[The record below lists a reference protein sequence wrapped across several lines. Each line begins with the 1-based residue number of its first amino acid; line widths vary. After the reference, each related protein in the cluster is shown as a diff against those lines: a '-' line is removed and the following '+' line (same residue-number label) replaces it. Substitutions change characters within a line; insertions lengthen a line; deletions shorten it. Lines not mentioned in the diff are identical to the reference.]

1 MDLDEIEK
9 ALTGQDVTGT
19 DALVALGLVVVGVVF
34 YVVVGRLLRRAVGRL
49 PEGVA
54 PGEAFDIG
62 IRLAQLLV
70 LGVFVAWA
78 LTVLGANVGWL
89 TLIIVALL
97 VIGAIAA
104 KPFIDGLASS
114 VVVATRSAFSVG
126 DEISVDDV
134 VGRVERIANRST
146 VIRTRDGRRVHIPN
160 SELVDK
166 TVTVFT
172 AFDERRSAVDLT
184 VALDTDLAA
193 ADETIRQALDG
204 VESIRR
210 VGSIRAR
217 AFDEGVV
224 LSIRFWHGPRLVEG
238 NDAIDGAVRALK
250 VAFERAGIGLAPGS
264 SILITHDGAAG
275 ERHD

>member
-19 DALVALGLVVVGVVF
+19 DALVALGLVLIGVLA
-34 YVVVGRLLRRAVGRL
+34 YVVVGRMLRRAVDRL
-49 PEGVA
+49 PENTA

-62 IRLAQLLV
+62 IRFAQLMSA
-70 LGVFVAWA
+70 GVFVAWA
-78 LTVLGANVGWL
+78 LSVLGANLGWL
-89 TLIIVALL
+89 TLLILALL
-97 VIGAIAA
+97 VFGGFAA

-126 DEISVDDV
+126 DEVAVDEV
-134 VGRVERIANRST
+134 VGRVERLANRST
-146 VIRTRDGRRVHIPN
+146 VIRTRDGLRIHIPN

-184 VALDTDLAA
+184 VALDTDLSV
-193 ADETIRQALDG
+193 ADEIVRQALDG

-238 NDAIDGAVRALK
+238 NDAIDGAVRSIK
-250 VAFERAGIGLAPGS
+250 TAFEGAGIRLAPAS
-264 SILITHDGAAG
+264 SIVITGDGAEGAP
-275 ERHD
+275 